1 MTDDEFETQINA
13 VYTLIG
19 QKDKNLI
26 EESTRYLDE
35 ISSHTYNFN
44 RQEEKIE
51 ALKQITKIDLIN
63 NFEKLLDPNLARRID
78 LELTCDSSST
88 E

>member
-44 RQEEKIE
+44 R
-51 ALKQITKIDLIN
+51 
-63 NFEKLLDPNLARRID
+63 
-78 LELTCDSSST
+78 
-88 E
+88 